1 MNPRHVNRETRIHR
15 SDTGGP
21 TRWRGRR
28 GPAAGAILLLA
39 VVWAAP
45 CSGQTLYDEYRPY
58 LDRHERVVPGFG
70 GRSSRDVHPSFVT
83 TTPEEWAELI
93 DQTWGPDFP
102 GEDAVE
108 LFDALWTAI
117 DEEYGAFMNLEV
129 DLEAIRDRYR
139 PEIAAGVS
147 RGRFAAII
155 NHFSLAM
162 KDAHTYFIDQG
173 VNWGTAPEPGVPL
186 FVVGAWLDNS
196 RFGACLTPLPDDTL
210 LVYRALPDH
219 VLGLEPGDLVLGYD
233 GVPWKTLYRQLLA
246 AELPIHLGWVCGS
259 TDASMEHCLMMS
271 AGLNW
276 HLFDTIDVV
285 KYDSGEVVHLP
296 TGLLHSQA
304 GRIWG
309 NEQLPVPGVEMPD
322 FWAEDYV
329 TWGLIEGTR
338 IGYIYVASWSWLSR
352 HQISEQFHEAIRA
365 LMIDHDTTGMIID
378 MRFNMGGDMREAHY
392 GYALLFNET
401 VQEVAFD
408 IRGNPNDHL
417 DMVPHPTHTA
427 EAFTIRGVPTSFYDR
442 PIAVLTGPGA
452 VSNGD
457 WESLRTRF
465 HPWVRTFGKPS
476 NGAFTSS
483 DSTGVEPYWW
493 VTAATGSGYL
503 IDGHRYLA
511 HTGVQPDE
519 EVWLTRDDV
528 AAGRDTVV
536 EAAIRWIE
544 GRYPRRPGGRLSP

>member
-1 MNPRHVNRETRIHR
+1 M
-15 SDTGGP
+15 
-21 TRWRGRR
+21 
-28 GPAAGAILLLA
+28 LLSMTL
-39 VVWAAP
+39 WAAP
-45 CSGQTLYDEYRPY
+45 CVGQTMYEVYRPY
-58 LDRHERVVPGFG
+58 LERHQRVAPSDIV
-70 GRSSRDVHPSFVT
+70 SSAAGINPSFTT
-83 TTPEEWAELI
+83 TTPEEWAALI
-93 DQTWGPDFP
+93 DEAWGPGLP
-102 GEDAVE
+102 VELQLE
-108 LFDALWTAI
+108 LFDALWTAM
-117 DEEYGAFMNLEV
+117 DEEYGAYMNLEV

-147 RGRFAAII
+147 RGRFAAIV
-155 NHFSLAM
+155 NHFSLALM
-162 KDAHTYFIDQG
+162 DSHTYFVDRH
-173 VNWGTAPEPGVPL
+173 VNWWTFPEPGVPL
-186 FVVGAWLDNS
+186 FVIGAWLDNS

-210 LVYRALPDH
+210 LVYRALPNH

-233 GVPWKTLYRQLLA
+233 GVRWKELYHQLLS
-246 AELPIHLGWVCGS
+246 AELPTHLAWVCGS

-285 KYDSGEVVHLP
+285 KYDTGDVLHLP
-296 TGLLHSQA
+296 TAPLATQS

-309 NEQLPVPGVEMPD
+309 NEQLPVAGVEMPD
-322 FWAEDYV
+322 FWEEDYITFGMV
-329 TWGLIEGTR
+329 EGTQ
-338 IGYIYVASWSWLSR
+338 IGYIYVASWSWLYQ
-352 HQISEQFHEAIRA
+352 HQISEQFHEAIRS
-365 LMIDHDTTGMIID
+365 LMFDYDTTGMIID

-392 GYALLFNET
+392 GYSLLFNET
-401 VQEVAFD
+401 IREVAFD

-427 EAFTIRGVPTSFYDR
+427 EAFTIHGNPATFYDK

-483 DSTGVEPYWW
+483 DSTDVEPYWW

-519 EVWLTRDDV
+519 VVWLTRDDV
-528 AAGRDTVV
+528 AEGRDTVV

-544 GRYPRRPGGRLSP
+544 GRYPRHPTGRLSP